1 MRVVIGEAVVRI
13 SHWYIAC
20 YRRSDSED
28 GTKRS
33 ELEETTMGDGGGSIL
48 FFLRRLF
55 RATLH
60 YLNTW
65 ITLTRG
71 AKSGGKVLPTS
82 FSVVICFRF
91 FFLMPSFLLSLTV
104 KTKNPIMESKLY
116 ETTSDDN
123 QRNLYVI
130 Q

>member
-1 MRVVIGEAVVRI
+1 MRVVIGEAVDRI

-33 ELEETTMGDGGGSIL
+33 ELEETTMGNGGESIPFFTRFISRNSPLSEHLDHTNSWSKVRRESPAYLIFCFNL
-48 FFLRRLF
+48 FP
-55 RATLH
+55 
-60 YLNTW
+60 
-65 ITLTRG
+65 
-71 AKSGGKVLPTS
+71 V
-82 FSVVICFRF
+82 
-91 FFLMPSFLLSLTV
+91 FLMPSFLLSLTV

>member
-1 MRVVIGEAVVRI
+1 MRVAIGEAVVKI

-33 ELEETTMGDGGGSIL
+33 ELEETTMGDGGGSIP
-48 FFLRRLF
+48 FFYAVYFAQLS
-55 RATLH
+55 H

-82 FSVVICFRF
+82 FSVSICFRF
-91 FFLMPSFLLSLTV
+91 F
-104 KTKNPIMESKLY
+104 
-116 ETTSDDN
+116 
-123 QRNLYVI
+123 
-130 Q
+130 

>member
-60 YLNTW
+60 YLDHTNSW
-65 ITLTRG
+65 
-71 AKSGGKVLPTS
+71 SKVRRESPAYLI
-82 FSVVICFRF
+82 FCFNLF
-91 FFLMPSFLLSLTV
+91 PVFLMPSFLLSLTV
-104 KTKNPIMESKLY
+104 KTKNPIMESELY